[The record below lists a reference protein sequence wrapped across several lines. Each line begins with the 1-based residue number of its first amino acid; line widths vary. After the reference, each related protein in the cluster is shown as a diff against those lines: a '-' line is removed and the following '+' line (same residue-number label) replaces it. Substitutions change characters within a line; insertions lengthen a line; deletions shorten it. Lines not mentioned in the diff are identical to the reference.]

1 MGEENDLDIFKI
13 ILQDVIMERLF
24 KPIIDFDLTFNL
36 QRH

>member
-1 MGEENDLDIFKI
+1 MDEENDLEIFKI

-24 KPIIDFDLTFNL
+24 KPIIDFDLPFNL